1 MSCSSRC
8 NFYFGFSP
16 GIGFL
21 PGSVLTILLTYRLF
35 YYLHYPGRF
44 VSPFHHCPLLVLGN
58 RREFSLS
65 SGSCKGSGFCEPLT
79 FCSNRLCIQPQ
90 TVAKLHIDQ
99 NSEPSVR
106 RYLLSLT
113 AFGSVISSF
122 FFRSSCSISRVTKRV
137 IPTHGLFCCVLSRR
151 GFFLSPP
158 VELFVVLVDSTFCS
172 PFRVL
177 RLLPSFFLFCTT
189 NSRFPLPP
197 PLSCLLCDHACMVLW
212 CLYLVSHFLPCTH
225 IPFA

>member
-1 MSCSSRC
+1 MSCSSQC

-35 YYLHYPGRF
+35 YYLHYLGRF
-44 VSPFHHCPLLVLGN
+44 VSRFHHCPLLVLGN

-65 SGSCKGSGFCEPLT
+65 SGSCKGSGFCEP
-79 FCSNRLCIQPQ
+79 R
-90 TVAKLHIDQ
+90 
-99 NSEPSVR
+99 
-106 RYLLSLT
+106 LLSARIACASSPKQSQNFILT
-113 AFGSVISSF
+113 KTRNPLFDVISSPSQHSVRLFPLF
-122 FFRSSCSISRVTKRV
+122 FSFFLLYQRGYQEGYSYPRT
-137 IPTHGLFCCVLSRR
+137 FCCVLSRR

-158 VELFVVLVDSTFCS
+158 VELFVVLVDSTVCS

>member
-35 YYLHYPGRF
+35 YYLHYLGRF

-122 FFRSSCSISRVTKRV
+122 FFVLPALSAGLPR
-137 IPTHGLFCCVLSRR
+137 GLFLPTDFFVVFSH
-151 GFFLSPP
+151 GGVFFL
-158 VELFVVLVDSTFCS
+158 V
-172 PFRVL
+172 
-177 RLLPSFFLFCTT
+177 
-189 NSRFPLPP
+189 P
-197 PLSCLLCDHACMVLW
+197 PLNCLW
-212 CLYLVSHFLPCTH
+212 F
-225 IPFA
+225 